1 MSPPSP
7 EPLNKA
13 PKAVKPMSF
22 LRARLSPDG
31 YLGLHLTI
39 GMAVLLLAVFVFA
52 NIAGDVIEPGSLLLL
67 WDEQLM
73 QWLQTHATPGRT
85 AFFLFV
91 THWHNTPGVLV
102 MTTLLVLW
110 LAHRCS
116 WDWKIWVLRVVLA
129 VPLGMLLNVLLKNIF
144 QRQRPVF
151 DEPLLTLLTYSFPS
165 GHTAAATLLYGVLAA
180 WLLTVLQRHWHAPVV
195 LLAAS
200 MVVVV
205 ALSRVYLGVHYPS
218 DVFAAMASGTAW
230 LAIVLISVS
239 TAASFRLSH
248 TKISAVSPERP
259 DSQA

>member
-1 MSPPSP
+1 MG
-7 EPLNKA
+7 
-13 PKAVKPMSF
+13 F

-39 GMAVLLLAVFVFA
+39 GIAVLLLAVFVFA

-67 WDEQLM
+67 WDEQQL
-73 QWLQTHATPGRT
+73 QWLQAHATPGRT

-102 MTTLLVLW
+102 MTSLLVRL
-110 LAHRCS
+110 LAHKRS
-116 WDWKIWVLRVVLA
+116 WDWVLRVVLA

-180 WLLTVLQRHWHAPVV
+180 WLLTVLQRRWHALV
-195 LLAAS
+195 LLLATS
-200 MVVVV
+200 MVVLV
-205 ALSRVYLGVHYPS
+205 ALSRVYLGAHYPS
-218 DVFAAMASGTAW
+218 DVFAAMASSTAW
-230 LAIVLISVS
+230 LAIVLTGVS
-239 TAASFRLSH
+239 TAASFRLSYN
-248 TKISAVSPERP
+248 KISAVSHERP